1 MRCLNALLL
10 FLLTPLMAQAH
21 VGNHP
26 SVHDTVAGVVQR
38 LQQTLPTDELKNISV
53 EKVHAALTEEER
65 HILGTEHVTFR
76 VNVPV
81 NIYVFRKADMNEVV
95 FWLGERGFEKT
106 DLVAKTDNGDY
117 EGWRKAFPAGEVGL
131 GVNSLSGSGDHYFAV
146 LEPQNEGDVI
156 KVNQIYPGQYTTGTF
171 KEEERI
177 YVSWHEAKLTGV
189 PEALAGQT
197 LFRGN
202 ENKRR
207 SAKLT
212 NVYQTT
218 DFPATEKPDQVV
230 LTWTGDPKT
239 TQTVQWRTST
249 AVNNAALRYRMKKLP
264 GSEAA
269 DRWIM
274 VAANTSTLV
283 SHNTINDPIVH
294 RHVVNLIGLEPGTVY
309 EYEVGDGSR
318 IGWTEPVEFTTAP
331 AKDAPFKFIYMG
343 DAQNGLDTWGK
354 LAHQSYAAE
363 PDAAFYIMAGDLI
376 NRGNERDDWDSFF
389 YNADGIFNRKQLVPA
404 IGNHED
410 QGDKGPWMY
419 LELFNLPL
427 NGPEGVTPER
437 AYHFEYSNALFVVL
451 DSNVAPAD
459 QVEWLDAQL
468 AASDKLW
475 KFAIYHHPAY
485 SSGENR
491 NNAEVRELWGSL
503 FDKYH
508 VDLALQGHDHAYLRT
523 WPMKDEKRVAT
534 PAEGTI
540 YIVSVSGT
548 KHYDQ
553 GEFDY
558 TEFGMTNVA
567 TYQVLDLKIDGNK
580 LTYKAY
586 DIDGKL
592 RDEFVIEK

>member
-1 MRCLNALLL
+1 MRRLFGLLL
-10 FLLTPLMAQAH
+10 VLTMANAAQAH

-38 LQQTLPTDELKNISV
+38 LQQTLPEEELKNISV
-53 EKVHAALTEEER
+53 EKVYATLTEDER
-65 HILGTEHVTFR
+65 HVLGQEHVTFR

-81 NIYVFRKADMNEVV
+81 TLYVFRKADMGEVV
-95 FWLGERGFEKT
+95 FWLGDRGFEKT
-106 DLVAKTDNGDY
+106 DLIASSDDGDY
-117 EGWRKAFPAGEVGL
+117 EGWRKDFPAGEIGL
-131 GVNSLSGSGDHYFAV
+131 GVNSLSGDGDHYFAV
-146 LEPQNEGDVI
+146 MTPQNSGDI
-156 KVNQIYPGQYTTGTF
+156 INIDQIYPGQYTVGNF
-171 KEEERI
+171 NKGERV
-177 YVSWHEAKLTGV
+177 YVSWDETRLTAV

-218 DFPATEKPDQVV
+218 DFPATEAPDQVV

-249 AVNNAALRYRMKKLP
+249 AIDQAALRYRLKKLP

-269 DRWIM
+269 ERWITI
-274 VAANTSTLV
+274 AATMTPLV
-283 SHNTINDPIVH
+283 SHNTINDPIIN

-309 EYEVGDGSR
+309 EYEVGDGSV
-318 IGWTEPVEFTTAP
+318 IGWSEPVEFVTAP
-331 AKDAPFKFIYMG
+331 AGDTPFKFIYMG

-376 NRGNERDDWDSFF
+376 NRGNERDDWDTFF

-419 LELFNLPL
+419 LSLFNLPL

-485 SSGENR
+485 SSGADR
-491 NNAEVRELWGSL
+491 NNPEIREVWGPL

-523 WPMKDEKRVAT
+523 WPMNNDAKVET

-553 GEFDY
+553 GDFDY
-558 TEFGMTNVA
+558 TEFGMTNVS

-586 DIDGKL
+586 DIEGAL
-592 RDEFVIEK
+592 RDEFTIEK